1 MPMDQSLNKI
11 LSNEFRSTSTIETST
26 QLLTT
31 SEMLSNKI
39 RSTSTIETSG
49 QQLLTLSEMMYITK
63 VSGILFSYEVI
74 DILSLFVTQTT
85 SSVMSS
91 ILLSPT
97 NVSSST
103 SLSVVTLSSIVPTLI
118 NNNESVT
125 TIMLVSSS
133 PSIPGGDSSKIIHS
147 VPAIAGVVGCVIIL
161 LTIVLI
167 SVILIFIKRR
177 RQRKNISR
185 GRNEIEFT
193 MTNQLYMDVYQEKPV
208 QSTGF
213 ALENPTYTGITIMN
227 GSSYR
232 YYAYLFN
239 IHVYSTHIFYI
250 RKHII
255 HTS

>member
-1 MPMDQSLNKI
+1 MTSSVIFSTKISSTSIIETSGQFLTLSEI

-49 QQLLTLSEMMYITK
+49 QQLLTLSEMIYITE
-63 VSGILFSYEVI
+63 VSDILFSYEVI

-85 SSVMSS
+85 SSVISS
-91 ILLSPT
+91 ILLFPT

-118 NNNESVT
+118 NNHESVT

-133 PSIPGGDSSKIIHS
+133 PFIRGGESSKIINS
-147 VPAIAGVVGCVIIL
+147 VPAIAGVVGSVIVL

-177 RQRKNISR
+177 RQKRRMDLSR
-185 GRNEIEFT
+185 GRNEMEFT

-213 ALENPTYTGITIMN
+213 ALDNPTYTGITIMS
-227 GSSYR
+227 GSLYR
-232 YYAYLFN
+232 
-239 IHVYSTHIFYI
+239 
-250 RKHII
+250 
-255 HTS
+255 